1 MEQVERLAFVSED
14 GEAAFSVDVEHGAPP
29 ASVAANDDPFYRATS
44 DDPESFEHEDDSL
57 GTLRATGVMGHS
69 SHAVWQIVFDF
80 DDGSSITATGS
91 LPVQNG
97 RPGSGTATVTG
108 GTGRYA
114 GIRGELR
121 VLSKNPKRW
130 AIA

>member
-1 MEQVERLAFVSED
+1 MEQNERLAWVSED
-14 GEAAFSVDVEHGAPP
+14 GEAAFSVDVELGAPP
-29 ASVAANDDPFYRATS
+29 ASVAANDDPFYLATN
-44 DDPESFEHEDDSL
+44 DDPNSFEHEAGSL
-57 GTLRATGVMGHS
+57 GTLRATGVMGHGPR
-69 SHAVWQIVFDF
+69 AVWQIVFDF

-91 LPVQNG
+91 LPVHSG

-114 GIRGELR
+114 DLRGELR

-130 AIA
+130 SIG